1 MVRAPRPAL
10 SRVPPST
17 RGDRIRLAA
26 FVLLVTGT
34 GLLIGWLNMP
44 GAWYASLDKP
54 PFNPPNWVF
63 APVWTVLF
71 VLIAV
76 AGFRTFKR
84 EPRGTATK
92 LWIVQMVLNFAWSP
106 IFFSFHRMDV
116 ALAVIVA
123 MFLAILAFIWRQWP
137 VDRTAALLFMPYA
150 AWVGF
155 AAVLNT
161 SLVLLN

>member
-10 SRVPPST
+10 ERMPPST
-17 RGDRIRLAA
+17 RGGPIRLAA
-26 FVLLVTGT
+26 FVLLVTGA
-34 GLLIGWLNMP
+34 GLLIGWLNIP
-44 GAWYASLDKP
+44 GAWYASLNKP

-63 APVWTVLF
+63 APVWTGLF

-76 AGFRTFKR
+76 AGFRSFER
-84 EPRGTATK
+84 EPHGTAAK

-123 MFLAILAFIWRQWP
+123 MFLAIVAFIWRQWSA
-137 VDRTAALLFMPYA
+137 DRAAALLFMPYA
-150 AWVGF
+150 AWVAF